1 MFCQL
6 KISLDDLPNARGTCD
21 PLSVAM
27 IADES
32 AVKTTD
38 AADSAVSPGIRPA
51 YTHARATSSQQ
62 SYRAGESDC
71 VRVPD
76 GVCLVRS
83 RTDCDTVSKAFGWHC
98 RTMFA
103 SQYSDR

>member
-38 AADSAVSPGIRPA
+38 AVDSAVSPGIPPA
-51 YTHARATSSQQ
+51 YIDTRLRHHLSTRTVRAKVT
-62 SYRAGESDC
+62 
-71 VRVPD
+71 
-76 GVCLVRS
+76 VCAFP
-83 RTDCDTVSKAFGWHC
+83 TVCAL
-98 RTMFA
+98 
-103 SQYSDR
+103 